1 MNQYVTRQ
9 GLLGTVKPPKTRENG
24 VYVATTTAKKKARAP
39 RKSKKRAAS
48 TSGPLLTAEVKRAL
62 GFLIAIAICGF
73 SVLALFSFSSSD
85 PGFSSSSTVGDVSN
99 WCGHWGAVL
108 ADMLYQVVGYA
119 AWSVLL
125 FSGWI
130 WLRFARRPGGS
141 SLRGLTGLVATWWFA
156 VFFGLLFF
164 GEEGAT
170 FPAGGMVGEGTAGWL
185 LSHVGTVGS
194 YVVTFLILILSA
206 TVLFGIDWESVAES
220 GVQSVE
226 KRSPVVWLRI
236 KSIATGVKSRINGTV
251 VGCWTWITTPKAR
264 QKRLDTMARRP
275 GDLEALEPEF
285 ALPDSIAEDPLLA
298 LDSNHTALEF
308 DAEANLDEE
317 IPTLAARRELVE
329 VEYSPTGVEFEG
341 GNLNTWPGERSAQI
355 PQMAE
360 EIPVAPVVESIEE
373 PPVAAPR
380 TSPVDLVLPQASAVG
395 SVVDE
400 SVGAAVSFEKVAES
414 DSSFVGFHDV
424 ALERPSV
431 AVGNVAEEAATPLGE
446 GLGDAIAEDAANV
459 SPVKSEAILP
469 NPVLAGDIINH
480 ALVVEAGD
488 LASGGDA
495 SVGVVVRKQQDNTI
509 YELPTLSLLDKHDRE
524 VGRLDETAL
533 RTLAKSLEQKLAD
546 FGVKGEVTA
555 IRPGPIITVFE
566 YLPAPGIK
574 VSKISGL
581 SDDIAMAM
589 RALRV
594 RIVAPIPG
602 RGVVGIEIPNKSRQT
617 VWFRDILVS
626 KEFQESDMVLPMA
639 LGKTVDGSA
648 AIADLSK
655 MPHLLVAGTT
665 GAGKSVSVNCMLMTL
680 LYSVTPEKLRMIL
693 IDPKMLEFELYR
705 DIPHLIHPVVTNPKL
720 AAAALSWTC
729 EEMDNRYRL
738 LARWGT
744 RNVALYNRK
753 VEREME
759 DWTEEKARK
768 YAPRGWPEGQA
779 PPLPE
784 KLPYIV
790 VVIDELADLMMVA
803 KKDVEDSIVRI
814 AQKARA
820 SGIHLIV
827 ATQRPSA
834 DVITGLIK
842 ANMPSRISFQVR
854 TKIDSRVILDQS
866 GAETLLGMG
875 DMLFLPPG
883 VSAIERVHGPF
894 CSDDEVMRVA
904 DFLRAQGEPQY
915 EAELKVV
922 DEKAQSELFEEEYDE
937 CYDMAVQI
945 VTDSGK
951 ASTSMIQRHLKIGY
965 NRAARIIDMM
975 EREGVVGP
983 ADGARPRKVFAPPAG

>member
-1 MNQYVTRQ
+1 VS
-9 GLLGTVKPPKTRENG
+9 
-24 VYVATTTAKKKARAP
+24 TTTANKKAKAP
-39 RKSKKRAAS
+39 RKSKKRAARS
-48 TSGPLLTAEVKRAL
+48 NAPLLTQEVRRAL
-62 GFLIAIAICGF
+62 GFLSAIAGCGF
-73 SVLALFSFSSSD
+73 AVLALFSFSASD
-85 PGFSSSSTVGDVSN
+85 PGFSSSSTAGEVAN
-99 WCGHWGAVL
+99 WCGQWGAVL
-108 ADMLYQVVGYA
+108 ADMLYQMIGYA

-125 FSGWI
+125 LSGWI

-141 SLRGLTGLVATWWFA
+141 GLRGLTGLVATWWFS

-164 GEEGAT
+164 QDEAAS
-170 FPAGGMVGEGTAGWL
+170 FPAGGMIGEGTAGWL
-185 LSHVGTVGS
+185 LNHVGTVGA
-194 YVVTFLILILSA
+194 YVVTFLILLLSA

-226 KRSPVVWLRI
+226 KRSPAIWLRI
-236 KSIATGVKSRINGTV
+236 KTISTGVKSRLKAVV
-251 VGCWTWITTPKAR
+251 VGSWEWVTTRTAR
-264 QKRLDTMARRP
+264 QERKDVLARRQ
-275 GDLEALEPEF
+275 GDIEAHEPEF
-285 ALPDSIAEDPLLA
+285 ALPDSIDPDPVLA

-329 VEYSPTGVEFEG
+329 VEYEPTGVEFEADP
-341 GNLNTWPGERSAQI
+341 NTWPGDKAGQDKAAQ
-355 PQMAE
+355 AE
-360 EIPVAPVVESIEE
+360 AAQAEAPSKPILIAAHEDE
-373 PPVAAPR
+373 P
-380 TSPVDLVLPQASAVG
+380 
-395 SVVDE
+395 
-400 SVGAAVSFEKVAES
+400 VGAAVSFEKANNEEA
-414 DSSFVGFHDV
+414 SFVDFHDV
-424 ALERPSV
+424 SLERGSAVSDSV
-431 AVGNVAEEAATPLGE
+431 SVEIDTPVEQGLGE
-446 GLGDAIAEDAANV
+446 AIDVQAAEL
-459 SPVKSEAILP
+459 SPSKPEAVLP
-469 NPVLAGDIINH
+469 NPASESKAIHKNL
-480 ALVVEAGD
+480 LVEAGD
-488 LASGGDA
+488 LASGGDE
-495 SVGVVVRKQQDNTI
+495 SIGVVVKTPVDDTV

-524 VGRLDETAL
+524 VGRLDEEGL
-533 RTLAKSLEQKLAD
+533 RELAKSLEEKLAD

-581 SDDIAMAM
+581 TDDIAMAM

-626 KEFQESDMVLPMA
+626 KEFRESEMALPMA

-648 AIADLSK
+648 LIADLAK

-705 DIPHLIHPVVTNPKL
+705 DIPHLIHPVVTDPKL
-720 AAAALSWTC
+720 ASAALYWTC

-744 RNVALYNRK
+744 RNIALYNRK
-753 VEREME
+753 VEEALK
-759 DWTEEKARK
+759 DWTPEKAKK
-768 YAPRGWPEGQA
+768 YAPKGWPEGHT
-779 PPLPE
+779 PPKPE

-803 KKDVEDSIVRI
+803 KKDVEESIVRI

-820 SGIHLIV
+820 AGIHLIV

-894 CSDDEVMRVA
+894 CSDDEVMRVG

-915 EAELKVV
+915 EEQLKVV
-922 DEKAQSELFEEEYDE
+922 DEKALGELFEEEEYDE
-937 CYDMAVQI
+937 CYDMAVRI
-945 VTDSGK
+945 VTEAGK

-975 EREGVVGP
+975 ERDGVVGP

>member
-1 MNQYVTRQ
+1 M
-9 GLLGTVKPPKTRENG
+9 
-24 VYVATTTAKKKARAP
+24 ATTTANKKARTP
-39 RKSKKRAAS
+39 RKSKKRAARS
-48 TSGPLLTAEVKRAL
+48 NAPLLTQEVRRAL
-62 GFLIAIAICGF
+62 GFLSAIASCGF
-73 SVLALFSFSSSD
+73 AVLALFSFSASD
-85 PGFSSSSTVGDVSN
+85 PGFSSSSTAGDVAN
-99 WCGHWGAVL
+99 WCGQWGAAL
-108 ADMLYQVVGYA
+108 ADMLYQMIGYA

-125 FSGWI
+125 LSGWI

-141 SLRGLTGLVATWWFA
+141 SLRGLTGLVATWWFS

-164 GEEGAT
+164 QDEAAS
-170 FPAGGMVGEGTAGWL
+170 FPAGGMIGEGTAGWL
-185 LSHVGTVGS
+185 LSHVGTVGA
-194 YVVTFLILILSA
+194 YVVTFLILLLSA

-226 KRSPVVWLRI
+226 KRSPAIWLRI
-236 KSIATGVKSRINGTV
+236 KTISAGVKSRLTSVV
-251 VGCWTWITTPKAR
+251 VGSWEWVSTRTER
-264 QKRLDTMARRP
+264 QDRKDELARRQ
-275 GDLEALEPEF
+275 GDLQAHEPEF
-285 ALPDSIAEDPLLA
+285 ALPASIEQDPSLA

-329 VEYSPTGVEFEG
+329 VEYDPTGVEFEG
-341 GNLNTWPGERSAQI
+341 DPNTWPGDRAGQ
-355 PQMAE
+355 AE
-360 EIPVAPVVESIEE
+360 ESSNRILVAEQEDE
-373 PPVAAPR
+373 P
-380 TSPVDLVLPQASAVG
+380 
-395 SVVDE
+395 
-400 SVGAAVSFEKVAES
+400 VGAAVSFEKESVGRADETEASYVDFHDESLERGSVVSESALS
-414 DSSFVGFHDV
+414 DSV
-424 ALERPSV
+424 SV
-431 AVGNVAEEAATPLGE
+431 EPATPVE
-446 GLGDAIAEDAANV
+446 QGLGQAIDVQAADV
-459 SPVKSEAILP
+459 SPSKPEAVLP
-469 NPVLAGDIINH
+469 NPGSESKAINKN
-480 ALVVEAGD
+480 LLVEAGD
-488 LASGGDA
+488 LASGGDD
-495 SVGVVVRKQQDNTI
+495 SVGVVVNTPVENTI
-509 YELPTLSLLDKHDRE
+509 HELPTLSLLDKHDRE
-524 VGRLDETAL
+524 VGRLDEAGL
-533 RTLAKSLEQKLAD
+533 RELAKNLEEKLAD

-555 IRPGPIITVFE
+555 IRPGPVITVFE

-581 SDDIAMAM
+581 TDDIAMAM

-617 VWFRDILVS
+617 IWFRDILVS
-626 KEFQESDMVLPMA
+626 KEFRENEMALPMA
-639 LGKTVDGSA
+639 LGKTVHGTA
-648 AIADLSK
+648 VIADLAK

-665 GAGKSVSVNCMLMTL
+665 GAGKSVSVNCMLMSL
-680 LYSVTPEKLRMIL
+680 LYSVTPENLRMIL

-705 DIPHLIHPVVTNPKL
+705 DIPHLIHPVVTDPKL
-720 AAAALSWTC
+720 AAAALHWTC

-738 LARWGT
+738 LARWET
-744 RNVALYNRK
+744 RNLALYNRK
-753 VEREME
+753 VEEALK
-759 DWTEEKARK
+759 DWTPEKAKK
-768 YAPRGWPEGQA
+768 YAPKGWPEGQT
-779 PPLPE
+779 PPKPE
-784 KLPYIV
+784 KLPYIL

-820 SGIHLIV
+820 AGIHLIV

-894 CSDDEVMRVA
+894 CSDDEVRRVA
-904 DFLRAQGEPQY
+904 GFLRDQGEPQY
-915 EAELKVV
+915 EEALKVI
-922 DEKAQSELFEEEYDE
+922 DEKAQGELFDEEEYDE
-937 CYDMAVQI
+937 CYDMAVRI
-945 VTDSGK
+945 VTEAGK

-983 ADGARPRKVFAPPAG
+983 ADGARPRKVFAAPAG

>member
-1 MNQYVTRQ
+1 
-9 GLLGTVKPPKTRENG
+9 
-24 VYVATTTAKKKARAP
+24 
-39 RKSKKRAAS
+39 
-48 TSGPLLTAEVKRAL
+48 
-62 GFLIAIAICGF
+62 
-73 SVLALFSFSSSD
+73 
-85 PGFSSSSTVGDVSN
+85 
-99 WCGHWGAVL
+99 
-108 ADMLYQVVGYA
+108 MLYQMVGYA
-119 AWSVLL
+119 AWSVLF

-141 SLRGLTGLVATWWFA
+141 GLRGLTGLVATWWFS

-164 GEEGAT
+164 RDEAAS
-170 FPAGGMVGEGTAGWL
+170 FPAGGMIGEGTAGWL
-185 LSHVGTVGS
+185 LTHVGTVGA
-194 YVVTFLILILSA
+194 YVVTILMLLLSA

-220 GVQSVE
+220 GVKSVE
-226 KRSPVVWLRI
+226 KRSPVIWVRI
-236 KSIATGVKSRINGTV
+236 KTISVGVKNRFKGV
-251 VGCWTWITTPKAR
+251 FVGAWEWISTRNER
-264 QKRLDTMARRP
+264 QERQERLGTMARRQ
-275 GDLEALEPEF
+275 GDLEAHEPEF
-285 ALPDSIAEDPLLA
+285 ALPDSIDSDPLLA
-298 LDSNHTALEF
+298 LDANHTALEF

-329 VEYSPTGVEFEG
+329 VEYDPTGVEFEG
-341 GNLNTWPGERSAQI
+341 DPNTWPGDRVRQ
-355 PQMAE
+355 
-360 EIPVAPVVESIEE
+360 VEASLKAVPIALHDEQ
-373 PPVAAPR
+373 PAAP
-380 TSPVDLVLPQASAVG
+380 TSPVHLPEAEGLGRSDGA
-395 SVVDE
+395 E
-400 SVGAAVSFEKVAES
+400 EPVGAAVSFEKLSEAEA
-414 DSSFVGFHDV
+414 SFVDFNDE
-424 ALERPSV
+424 ALERASSAEGSV
-431 AVGNVAEEAATPLGE
+431 SVEPATPVE
-446 GLGDAIAEDAANV
+446 QGLGQAIDVKAADV
-459 SPVKSEAILP
+459 SPSRSEAVLP
-469 NPVLAGDIINH
+469 NPASEGMAINEN
-480 ALVVEAGD
+480 LIVEAGD
-488 LASGGDA
+488 LASGGDD
-495 SVGVVVRKQQDNTI
+495 SVGVVVKTPADNTI
-509 YELPTLSLLDKHDRE
+509 YELPTLSLLDKHERE
-524 VGRLDETAL
+524 VGRLDETGL
-533 RTLAKSLEQKLAD
+533 RQLAKNLEEKLSD

-581 SDDIAMAM
+581 TDDIAMAM

-602 RGVVGIEIPNKSRQT
+602 RGVVGIEIPNKARQT

-626 KEFQESDMVLPMA
+626 KEFRESEMALPMA

-648 AIADLSK
+648 LIADLSK

-680 LYSVTPEKLRMIL
+680 LYSVTPENLRMIL

-720 AAAALSWTC
+720 ASAALSWTC

-744 RNVALYNRK
+744 RNIALYNRK
-753 VEREME
+753 VERELE
-759 DWTEEKARK
+759 DWTPEKAEK
-768 YAPRGWPEGQA
+768 YAPKGWPDGHV
-779 PPLPE
+779 PPKPE

-803 KKDVEDSIVRI
+803 KKDVEESIVRI

-820 SGIHLIV
+820 AGIHLIV

-904 DFLRAQGEPQY
+904 DFLRAQGEPRY
-915 EAELKVV
+915 EDELKVV
-922 DEKAQSELFEEEYDE
+922 DELAQGELFEEEEYDD
-937 CYDMAVQI
+937 CYDMAVRI
-945 VTDSGK
+945 VTEAGK

-975 EREGVVGP
+975 ERDGVVGP